1 LEVDTEMLVKNM
13 TVPKLPGVT
22 AKWFSVQ
29 NSAENS
35 PPIASVWVEIL
46 DVHEP
51 KSDGKH
57 GK

>member
-1 LEVDTEMLVKNM
+1 MSPQYQSDLWNLT
-13 TVPKLPGVT
+13 GVT
-22 AKWFSVQ
+22 AKWFSVE

-46 DVHEP
+46 DVQDP
-51 KSDGKH
+51 QSDGKH

>member
-1 LEVDTEMLVKNM
+1 MCSTMSPQYQSDLWNLT
-13 TVPKLPGVT
+13 GVT
-22 AKWFSVQ
+22 AKWFSVE

-46 DVHEP
+46 DVQDP
-51 KSDGKH
+51 QSDGKH